1 MLWRCGL
8 GDLKIYDVFKDKT
21 DETVK
26 NFWMH
31 KGEVGKPVAAVST
44 ADAYKIF
51 GVSLLKDSTA
61 AVHYYE
67 RNDQD
72 VSVVSAICNQS
83 IKSPLTVITALEV
96 SANGQMVYLGGYSA
110 SDQKTKVPTMVVCEF
125 NRGFGT
131 LATHLFDDPS
141 LKQPIV
147 MQRFPSYEILAIG
160 FYKNL
165 MIVEYDESKKRI
177 SPLAK
182 VPNLHSDFI
191 VDIAIQGEKI
201 FSKGIHE
208 KFFKVTKFGERID
221 QSMLLNPEF
230 GSTLNS
236 VIAGQPLA
244 ETSRLPDNYP
254 PDAIR
259 YRQSVVSRIPVN
271 SECVFEKIA
280 LSKTAR
286 AIYVGG
292 AAGVE
297 MLRLNDQTMQF
308 YHTPVPVDCFNQA
321 LKQVR
326 CFGMKSTAGGYFL
339 AQEAGT
345 NDLLIFTS
353 KGDFKNKIKGAVP
366 VPFGKFYLKKASL
379 FSEIHI
385 SLEKLTKLFGSVDQP
400 KSLLSTCKIL
410 K

>member
-51 GVSLLKDSTA
+51 GVSLLKDQTT

-83 IKSPLTVITALEV
+83 IKSPLTVITSLEI
-96 SANGQMVYLGGYSA
+96 SANGQAVYLGGLSA
-110 SDQKTKVPTMVVCEF
+110 PDQKTKIPVMVVCQF

-131 LATHLFDDPS
+131 LATHLFDDAS

-160 FYKNL
+160 FFKTM
-165 MIVEYDESKKRI
+165 MIVEYDEAKKTI
-177 SPLAK
+177 TPLAK
-182 VPNLHSDFI
+182 IPNLHTDFI

-201 FSKGIHE
+201 FSKGINE

-221 QSMLLNPEF
+221 QSMILNPEF

-259 YRQSVVSRIPVN
+259 YRQSIASRIPVN
-271 SECVFEKIA
+271 SECVFEKLA

-292 AAGVE
+292 SSGVE
-297 MLRLNDQTMQF
+297 MLRLNDQNMQF
-308 YHTPVPVDCFNQA
+308 YHTPIPVVFGNKA

-326 CFGMKSTAGGYFL
+326 CYGMKSTSGGYFM
-339 AQEAGT
+339 AQETGT

-353 KGDFKNKIKGAVP
+353 KGDFKNKIKAAIP
-366 VPFGKFYLKKASL
+366 FPFGNVS
-379 FSEIHI
+379 
-385 SLEKLTKLFGSVDQP
+385 
-400 KSLLSTCKIL
+400 
-410 K
+410 